1 MDPTTRTF
9 ATDLV
14 VPVRLDY
21 LSFAPRGRPDPG
33 GWPLV
38 LFLHGAGER
47 GADVAEV
54 AACGLPFDLTHGFE
68 LPARVVAPQCPADT
82 TWSQHLSALLGLLD
96 HVLAEGDV
104 DPERVVLTGLSMGGT
119 GAWHLAATAP
129 ERFAALVPV
138 CGQRTWFIGDAP
150 PTYALRRVPV
160 WAFHGED
167 DEVVEA
173 DASRVQ
179 VAALR
184 AAGADARLTLYPGVG
199 HDSWKQAYATPELW
213 TWALEQRRGHAAG
226 GRSREVRRT
235 S

>member
-1 MDPTTRTF
+1 MTFDRSTYDTTLT
-9 ATDLV
+9 

-21 LSFAPRGRPDPG
+21 LSFAPSGVRPAG

-38 LFLHGAGER
+38 LFLHGSGER
-47 GADVAEV
+47 GSDVARLATV
-54 AACGLPFDLTHGFE
+54 GLPRDLAEGLA

-82 TWSQHLSALLGLLD
+82 TWSEHLHALLGLLD
-96 HVLAEGDV
+96 HVLAEGDT

-119 GAWHLAATAP
+119 GAWLLAATAP

-138 CGQRTWFIGDAP
+138 CGQRTWFIGDTP
-150 PTYALRRVPV
+150 PTEALRRLPI

-173 DASRVQ
+173 EASRVQ

-199 HDSWKQAYATPELW
+199 HDAWKQAYATPELW
-213 TWALEQRRGHAAG
+213 TWALAQRRPAG
-226 GRSREVRRT
+226 AGAQDGIRST

>member
-1 MDPTTRTF
+1 MDFDRSTYDTTLT
-9 ATDLV
+9 

-21 LSFAPRGRPDPG
+21 LSYVPSDARPAA

-47 GADVAEV
+47 GADVAQV
-54 AACGLPFDLTHGFE
+54 GTVGLPRTIAEGLA

-82 TWSQHLSALLGLLD
+82 TWSQHLHALLGLLD
-96 HVLAEGDV
+96 HVLAEGDT

-119 GAWHLAATAP
+119 GAWLLAATAP

-138 CGQRTWFIGDAP
+138 CGQRTWFIGEAP
-150 PTYALRRVPV
+150 PTQALARLPI

-167 DEVVEA
+167 DDVVEA
-173 DASRVQ
+173 EASRVQ

-199 HDSWKQAYATPELW
+199 HDAWTKAYATRELW
-213 TWALEQRRGHAAG
+213 TWALAKRRTGAAAAG
-226 GRSREVRRT
+226 A
-235 S
+235 

>member
-1 MDPTTRTF
+1 MDATTRTF
-9 ATDLV
+9 AAEVV

-21 LSFAPRGRPDPG
+21 LSFTPRGRPDPD

-54 AACGLPFDLTHGFE
+54 ATCGLPFDLANGLE
-68 LPARVVAPQCPADT
+68 LPARVIAPQCPAET
-82 TWSQHLSALLGLLD
+82 IWTQHVSALLGLLD

-104 DPERVVLTGLSMGGT
+104 DPERVVLTGMSMGGT
-119 GAWHLAATAP
+119 GSWQLAATAP
-129 ERFAALVPV
+129 ERFAALAPV
-138 CGQRTWFIGDAP
+138 CGQRTWFIGEP
-150 PTYALRRVPV
+150 PVDALRRVPV

-167 DEVVEA
+167 DDVVEA

-184 AAGADARLTLYPGVG
+184 AAGADVRLTLYPGVG

-213 TWALEQRRGHAAG
+213 TWAFEQRRGHG
-226 GRSREVRRT
+226 GADGAREVRST